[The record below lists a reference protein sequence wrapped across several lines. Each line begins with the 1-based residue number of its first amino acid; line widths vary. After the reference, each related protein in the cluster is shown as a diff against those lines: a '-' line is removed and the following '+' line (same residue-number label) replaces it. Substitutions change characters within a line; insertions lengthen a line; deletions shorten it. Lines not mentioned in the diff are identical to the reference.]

1 MTKLRLRRAVDILVK
16 KSWQFLRDFGGPATN
31 VLHFN
36 LMPVALSMHMSG
48 KGNPA
53 DPRFSEKVA
62 HSRLA

>member
-1 MTKLRLRRAVDILVK
+1 
-16 KSWQFLRDFGGPATN
+16 
-31 VLHFN
+31 
-36 LMPVALSMHMSG
+36 MPVALSMHMSG